1 MKQSYE
7 VMNRLY
13 ENCDIEY
20 WVSKDKYKTHG
31 ERITDL
37 ISIYDSFV
45 SLLIYLITFT
55 GMHEANFYCSKVVAV
70 LRK

>member
-1 MKQSYE
+1 MKI
-7 VMNRLY
+7 VILN
-13 ENCDIEY
+13 IEY
-20 WVSKDKYKTHG
+20 QKINIK

>member
-1 MKQSYE
+1 MKIVILNNVYQKI
-7 VMNRLY
+7 NG
-13 ENCDIEY
+13 
-20 WVSKDKYKTHG
+20 KTHG

>member
-1 MKQSYE
+1 MKI
-7 VMNRLY
+7 VILN
-13 ENCDIEY
+13 IEY
-20 WVSKDKYKTHG
+20 QKINIKHMENRV